1 MPAAFAP
8 RSGRLIRLKGK
19 MAGSRI
25 LTLVMTATLAAGAL
39 AQVPP
44 APLPTPLSPQSNA
57 IASDAPIGPRDV
69 IEIHVFQ
76 DPSLNVRVTVGDE
89 GMITLPPVGR
99 VPVAGLTLT
108 EIEQRIKSLLE
119 ARFLNKADVTV
130 DLIEAGSKPISVIGA
145 INRPGRIGITGN
157 ISLIQAITA
166 AGGLAPGYG
175 RNLYV
180 LRTGS
185 NGLTEQIAI
194 DIDDLMVSGNADLNI
209 PLRAND
215 VINVPIESTLNV
227 YVLGE
232 VMKPGKVQFRGS
244 QRPTLLQALAEA
256 GGPTDR
262 ASRTVLLKRGSDT
275 KSLNYLRIVDGRTA
289 DIVLQDGDTIYLKG
303 SFF

>member
-1 MPAAFAP
+1 ML
-8 RSGRLIRLKGK
+8 R
-19 MAGSRI
+19 SRI
-25 LTLVMTATLAAGAL
+25 LLTIGAAAMLAASAP
-39 AQVPP
+39 AQ
-44 APLPTPLSPQSNA
+44 TPQSMVPQPNA
-57 IASDAPIGPRDV
+57 IASDAPLGPRDV

-76 DPSLNVRVTVGDE
+76 DSSLNVRSTVSDDGAIN
-89 GMITLPPVGR
+89 MPPIGRILVG
-99 VPVAGLTLT
+99 GLTLPQ
-108 EIEQRIKSLLE
+108 IEQRIKSLLE
-119 ARFLNKADVTV
+119 AKYLNKADVTV

-145 INRPGRIGITGN
+145 VNRPGRIAATGN
-157 ISLIQAITA
+157 MTLMQAITS
-166 AGGLAPGYG
+166 AGGLISGYG

-180 LRTGS
+180 LRTAP

-194 DIDDLMVSGNADLNI
+194 DIDDLMVNGNADVNI

-215 VINVPIESTLNV
+215 VINIPIESMINV

-262 ASRTVLLKRGSDT
+262 ASRTVLLKRGADT
-275 KSLNYLRIVDGRTA
+275 KSLNYVKIVDGHTQ
-289 DIVLQDGDTIYLKG
+289 DIVLADGDTIFLKG